1 VSPGGT
7 GGKIGSGGKGGSGT
21 SGSTGT
27 GGSTIGTGGKA
38 TGGTPGSGGQGGT
51 VSSGGVISGG
61 GTGGVTSGGT
71 GGIAN
76 GGTGGGSSCGANIAC
91 PGTGGTGGTG
101 GVGGLGGVAGL
112 GGTVSIGGTGGGA
125 SGPTPLKIQDLQ
137 GINTTA
143 LPGFDAAGFR
153 AKALNVCG
161 TSQMT
166 CTYTANLG
174 YVFSQEP
181 TYYDGSGTTLVP
193 VKIVIGVGAAS
204 QCGDPNI
211 QIASGQYITI
221 TYDGGKMLAIPF
233 PAFCGKSLT
242 LYVAANGATF
252 YDPALTQ
259 LAHGAG

>member
-1 VSPGGT
+1 
-7 GGKIGSGGKGGSGT
+7 
-21 SGSTGT
+21 
-27 GGSTIGTGGKA
+27 
-38 TGGTPGSGGQGGT
+38 
-51 VSSGGVISGG
+51 
-61 GTGGVTSGGT
+61 
-71 GGIAN
+71 
-76 GGTGGGSSCGANIAC
+76 
-91 PGTGGTGGTG
+91 
-101 GVGGLGGVAGL
+101 VAGL
-112 GGTVSIGGTGGGA
+112 GGTVSIGGTGGAA

-137 GINTTA
+137 GINTSS

-166 CTYTANLG
+166 CTYSANLG

-181 TYYDGSGTTLVP
+181 TYYDGTGTTLVP